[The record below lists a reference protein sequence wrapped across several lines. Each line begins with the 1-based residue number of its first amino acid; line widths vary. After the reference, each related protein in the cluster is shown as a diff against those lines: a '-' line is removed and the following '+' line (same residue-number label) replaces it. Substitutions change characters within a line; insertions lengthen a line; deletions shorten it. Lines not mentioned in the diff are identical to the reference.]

1 MPEFEMMGLLSWVI
15 MGLIA
20 GLLGRFLLPG
30 RDAMG
35 CFVTTLTGIVG
46 AVVGGF
52 VATWLGFGGFRG
64 FDIYSFFVATAGAIL
79 FLIVLR
85 ILRGSNRKV
94 D

>member
-15 MGLIA
+15 MGLLA

-35 CFVTTLTGIVG
+35 CFVTTLTGIIG

-64 FDIYSFFVATAGAIL
+64 FDLYSLMVATAGAVL
-79 FLIVLR
+79 FLLVLR
-85 ILRGSNRKV
+85 LLRGRR
-94 D
+94 DRED